1 MKESE
6 LVTLQELQ
14 YAIKNVGSFDL
25 GDFSFDTIQHILNMY
40 SQLEKENAELERML
54 RHRIKYS
61 QELEQDLFE
70 GCSNYVI
77 PKSVIREKIE
87 QFKRLSAEIQGYD
100 YECIPKDLK
109 RNDYAVKMLEEL
121 LGE

>member
-40 SQLEKENAELERML
+40 SQLEKENTELKRML
-54 RHRIKYS
+54 QRRIKYT

-70 GCSNYVI
+70 NCSNYVV
-77 PKSVIREKIE
+77 PKSVIIEKIE
-87 QFKRLSAEIQGYD
+87 ELEEEKLCFYS
-100 YECIPKDLK
+100 
-109 RNDYAVKMLEEL
+109 DYAIEERNNKIELLKEL
-121 LGE
+121 LGEE